1 MKTHASTAKIAA
13 FGDLWRSLE
22 IFGVEEL
29 FGIHG
34 VLGDAGSLGMD
45 LLTQIPPSLVDANVV
60 MQQTEQMES
69 SCQMGGQIQEIAW
82 PSPQAVFFWFYIIQY
97 KL

>member
-1 MKTHASTAKIAA
+1 VSCNENSCFHCAQKLQH
-13 FGDLWRSLE
+13 LE

-45 LLTQIPPSLVDANVV
+45 LLTQIAPSLVDANVV
-60 MQQTEQMES
+60 MQQMEQIGE
-69 SCQMGGQIQEIAW
+69 
-82 PSPQAVFFWFYIIQY
+82 
-97 KL
+97 